1 MNRGESTCLET
12 VLDGLRRAHE
22 QHEQQGTLLLGG
34 LVCTSQVTEHLD
46 VRDSA
51 ARERL
56 HELAE
61 CGRAERALT
70 VSRANGGE
78 VLGFAPGGQDSQE

>member
-1 MNRGESTCLET
+1 MNRGEATCLET

-34 LVCTSQVTEHLD
+34 LVCTSQVAEHLD
-46 VRDSA
+46 VSEGA

-56 HELAE
+56 HELTE
-61 CGRAERALT
+61 HGHAERALT
-70 VSRANGGE
+70 LTCVGGAE
-78 VLGFAPGGQDSQE
+78 VLGFAPADG